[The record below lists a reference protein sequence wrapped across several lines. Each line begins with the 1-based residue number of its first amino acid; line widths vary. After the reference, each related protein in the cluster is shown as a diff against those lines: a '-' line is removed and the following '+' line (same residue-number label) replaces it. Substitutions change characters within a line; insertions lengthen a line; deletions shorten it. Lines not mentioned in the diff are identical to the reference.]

1 MSTGSLSALGAS
13 TVPSHPG
20 AAELGRYRLTRHLAT
35 GGMGE
40 VYLAEA
46 VGAAGFAKRVVIKVL
61 RADLAS
67 DAELV
72 RQLIAEGRLLEA
84 LDHPN
89 IAQIL
94 DIGQADE
101 LFWLAMEYVE
111 GWDLR
116 ALLRALP
123 AAHGPGGGRPGSL
136 GPSAVLQVVA
146 SVARALDH
154 AQSRRG
160 PDGQPLRIVHHDV
173 SPSNVMVRHDGHVK
187 LVDFGVARAALL
199 GRLSAGALRGKL
211 PYLSPEH
218 SAALPVDGRA
228 DLFALGLVAFELL
241 TGERALE
248 VTEPRQLERAY
259 QRLPAKLAALRQRVP
274 PGLGQ
279 LITDLLALDPAQRPV
294 NAAAV
299 TERAE
304 RLIIDAGE
312 ASPARRLA
320 EELAPAIARLE
331 AKSGSFDQTLHGIL
345 GLADRQGL
353 PELTGTLSLPG
364 LDVVKVAAASARDQ
378 ASLARRP
385 KKRWITAGLLVV
397 AAAIGGGFWMGRR
410 TPPPREPLVDA
421 AIAAQGPAQG
431 RDAEPGQRP
440 ATVGGAAA
448 APGAAGALGASSAL
462 GAAAV
467 AAAAE
472 ASAAQPSARPGQP
485 EALAPAAL
493 PAAASPAALAKGV
506 DNGGDDRPKVK
517 KAEPLRSAVL
527 LFRVQPFSCQ
537 VSVDGARQRPVGD
550 SDRYEVRVA
559 AGDHRI
565 HVRDPG
571 SGQQKDVWVRDVAA
585 EERRVLSGGICLG
598 DGCPSAP

>member
-1 MSTGSLSALGAS
+1 MSTGSSSASGAP
-13 TVPSHPG
+13 TIPNHPG

-116 ALLRALP
+116 AVLRALP
-123 AAHGPGGGRPGSL
+123 VPQGAKQEPQGPL
-136 GPSAVLQVVA
+136 GPSAVLHVIA

-228 DLFALGLVAFELL
+228 DLFALGLVAYELL

-248 VTEPRQLERAY
+248 VTEPKQLERAY
-259 QRLPAKLAALRQRVP
+259 QRLPAKLAALRPRLPQ
-274 PGLGQ
+274 GLFQ
-279 LITDLLALDPAQRPV
+279 LISELLALDQTHRPAH
-294 NAAAV
+294 AAAV

-304 RLIIDAGE
+304 RLLIDAGE
-312 ASPARRLA
+312 PSPSRRLA
-320 EELAPAIARLE
+320 QELAPAFARLE
-331 AKSGSFDQTLHGIL
+331 AKTASFDQTLHGIL
-345 GLADRQGL
+345 GLADRQGQ

-378 ASLARRP
+378 LPPGRGPR
-385 KKRWITAGLLVV
+385 KRWITAGLIVV
-397 AAAIGGGFWMGRR
+397 LAAIAGGFWMGRR
-410 TPPPREPLVDA
+410 TPTVVPPIDLGLAASPFASNPGDPSRIDKKAPGDPLAVA
-421 AIAAQGPAQG
+421 VL
-431 RDAEPGQRP
+431 P
-440 ATVGGAAA
+440 AT
-448 APGAAGALGASSAL
+448 AS
-462 GAAAV
+462 AV
-467 AAAAE
+467 AAAE
-472 ASAAQPSARPGQP
+472 AASGETAGAATQLAAAGHGEGPGSLP
-485 EALAPAAL
+485 LAPSPTPVAKAADG
-493 PAAASPAALAKGV
+493 A
-506 DNGGDDRPKVK
+506 DDDKPKVK
-517 KAEPLRSAVL
+517 KAEPLRTAIL

-537 VSVDGARQRPVGD
+537 VSVDGVRQRPVGE

-559 AGDHRI
+559 PGDHRI
-565 HVRDPG
+565 QVRDPA
-571 SGQQKDVWVRDVAA
+571 SGQQKDLWVRKIADD
-585 EERRVLSGGICLG
+585 ERRVLPGGICLG
-598 DGCPSAP
+598 EGCPTAP

>member
-1 MSTGSLSALGAS
+1 LSTGSSSASGA
-13 TVPSHPG
+13 PSIPNHPG

-116 ALLRALP
+116 AVLRALP
-123 AAHGPGGGRPGSL
+123 VRQGAKQEPQGPL
-136 GPSAVLQVVA
+136 GPSAVLHVIA

-228 DLFALGLVAFELL
+228 DLFALGLVAYELL

-248 VTEPRQLERAY
+248 VTEPKQLERAY
-259 QRLPAKLAALRQRVP
+259 QRLPAKLAALRPQLP
-274 PGLGQ
+274 QGLFQ
-279 LITDLLALDPAQRPV
+279 LISELLALDQTHRPAH
-294 NAAAV
+294 AAAV

-304 RLIIDAGE
+304 RLLIDAGE
-312 ASPARRLA
+312 PSPSRRLA
-320 EELAPAIARLE
+320 QELAPAFARLE
-331 AKSGSFDQTLHGIL
+331 AKTASFDQTLHGIL
-345 GLADRQGL
+345 GLADRQGQ

-378 ASLARRP
+378 LTPGRRP
-385 KKRWITAGLLVV
+385 RKRWITAGLVV
-397 AAAIGGGFWMGRR
+397 VLAAIAGGFWMGRR
-410 TPPPREPLVDA
+410 TPTPPAPNDAPLASNRRNSIGIDRGRAGEPAVA
-421 AIAAQGPAQG
+421 A
-431 RDAEPGQRP
+431 RLP
-440 ATVGGAAA
+440 AT
-448 APGAAGALGASSAL
+448 AS
-462 GAAAV
+462 AV
-467 AAAAE
+467 AAADPPAVE
-472 ASAAQPSARPGQP
+472 TAAAATQLAATGPGQGP
-485 EALAPAAL
+485 SSGPGSLPLAPSPTPVVKAA
-493 PAAASPAALAKGV
+493 
-506 DNGGDDRPKVK
+506 DGGEDDKPKLK
-517 KAEPLRSAVL
+517 KAEPLRTAIL

-537 VSVDGARQRPVGD
+537 VSVDGARQRPVGE

-559 AGDHRI
+559 PGDHRI
-565 HVRDPG
+565 QVRDPA
-571 SGQQKDVWVRDVAA
+571 SGQQKDVWVRKIADD
-585 EERRVLSGGICLG
+585 ERRVLPGGICLG
-598 DGCPSAP
+598 EGCPTAP

>member
-1 MSTGSLSALGAS
+1 MSTGSSSASGA
-13 TVPSHPG
+13 PSIPNHPG

-116 ALLRALP
+116 AVLRALP
-123 AAHGPGGGRPGSL
+123 VRQGAKQEPQGPL
-136 GPSAVLQVVA
+136 GPSAVLHVIA

-228 DLFALGLVAFELL
+228 DLFALGLVAYELL

-248 VTEPRQLERAY
+248 VTEPKQLERAY
-259 QRLPAKLAALRQRVP
+259 QRLPAKLATLRPQLP
-274 PGLGQ
+274 QGLFQ
-279 LITDLLALDPAQRPV
+279 LISELLALDQTHRPAH
-294 NAAAV
+294 AAAV

-304 RLIIDAGE
+304 RLLIDAGE
-312 ASPARRLA
+312 PSPSRRLA
-320 EELAPAIARLE
+320 QELAPAFARLE
-331 AKSGSFDQTLHGIL
+331 AKTASFDQTLHGIL
-345 GLADRQGL
+345 GLADRQGQ
-353 PELTGTLSLPG
+353 PELTATLSLPG

-378 ASLARRP
+378 LTPGRRP
-385 KKRWITAGLLVV
+385 RKRWITAGLVV
-397 AAAIGGGFWMGRR
+397 VLAAIAGGFWMGRR
-410 TPPPREPLVDA
+410 TPTPPAPNDAPLASNHRNSIGIDKVRAGEPAVA
-421 AIAAQGPAQG
+421 A
-431 RDAEPGQRP
+431 RLP
-440 ATVGGAAA
+440 AT
-448 APGAAGALGASSAL
+448 AS
-462 GAAAV
+462 AV
-467 AAAAE
+467 AAADPPAIE
-472 ASAAQPSARPGQP
+472 TAAAATQLAAAGPGQGP
-485 EALAPAAL
+485 SSGPGSLPLAPSPTPVVKAA
-493 PAAASPAALAKGV
+493 
-506 DNGGDDRPKVK
+506 DGGEDDKPKLK
-517 KAEPLRSAVL
+517 KAEPLRTAIL

-537 VSVDGARQRPVGD
+537 VSVDGARQRPVGE

-559 AGDHRI
+559 PGDHRI
-565 HVRDPG
+565 QVRDPA
-571 SGQQKDVWVRDVAA
+571 SGQQKDVWVRKIADD
-585 EERRVLSGGICLG
+585 ERRVLPGGICLG
-598 DGCPSAP
+598 EGCPTAP

>member
-1 MSTGSLSALGAS
+1 MSIGSSSASGA
-13 TVPSHPG
+13 PSIPNHPG

-46 VGAAGFAKRVVIKVL
+46 VGAAGFAKRVVVKVL

-67 DAELV
+67 DADLV

-116 ALLRALP
+116 AVLRALP
-123 AAHGPGGGRPGSL
+123 LRQGPKHEPQGPL
-136 GPSAVLQVVA
+136 GPSAVLHVIA

-228 DLFALGLVAFELL
+228 DLFALGLVAYELL

-248 VTEPRQLERAY
+248 VTEPKQLERAY
-259 QRLPAKLAALRQRVP
+259 QRLPAKLAALRPQLP
-274 PGLGQ
+274 QGLFL
-279 LITDLLALDPAQRPV
+279 LISELLALDPTHRPAH
-294 NAAAV
+294 AAVV

-304 RLIIDAGE
+304 RLLIDAGE
-312 ASPARRLA
+312 PSPSRRLA
-320 EELAPAIARLE
+320 QELAPAFARLE
-331 AKSGSFDQTLHGIL
+331 AKAASFDQTLHGIL
-345 GLADRQGL
+345 GLADRQGQ

-378 ASLARRP
+378 VAPGRGPR
-385 KKRWITAGLLVV
+385 KRWITAGLVV
-397 AAAIGGGFWMGRR
+397 VLAAIAGGFWMGRR
-410 TPPPREPLVDA
+410 TPTPPAVAEPPLTS
-421 AIAAQGPAQG
+421 IA
-431 RDAEPGQRP
+431 RDASGIDKNSARNL
-440 ATVGGAAA
+440 AAA
-448 APGAAGALGASSAL
+448 AVLP
-462 GAAAV
+462 AAV
-467 AAAAE
+467 SAASAADPTVVETAAAATQL
-472 ASAAQPSARPGQP
+472 ADAGPGQGP
-485 EALAPAAL
+485 GSGPGSLPLAPSPTPVVKAA
-493 PAAASPAALAKGV
+493 
-506 DNGGDDRPKVK
+506 DGGEDDKPKLK
-517 KAEPLRSAVL
+517 KAEPPRTAIL

-537 VSVDGARQRPVGD
+537 VSVDGARQRPVGE

-559 AGDHRI
+559 PGDHRI
-565 HVRDPG
+565 QVRDPA
-571 SGQQKDVWVRDVAA
+571 SGQQKDVWVRKIADD
-585 EERRVLSGGICLG
+585 ERRVLPGGICLG
-598 DGCPSAP
+598 EGCPTAP

>member
-1 MSTGSLSALGAS
+1 MSTGSSSASGA
-13 TVPSHPG
+13 PSIPNHPG

-67 DAELV
+67 DADLV

-116 ALLRALP
+116 AVLRALP
-123 AAHGPGGGRPGSL
+123 LRQGTKQEPQGPL
-136 GPSAVLQVVA
+136 GPSAVLHVIA

-228 DLFALGLVAFELL
+228 DLFALGLVAYELL

-248 VTEPRQLERAY
+248 VTEPKQLERAY
-259 QRLPAKLAALRQRVP
+259 QRLPAKLAALRPQLP
-274 PGLGQ
+274 PGLFL
-279 LITDLLALDPAQRPV
+279 LISELLALDPTHRPAH
-294 NAAAV
+294 AAAV

-304 RLIIDAGE
+304 RLLIDAGE
-312 ASPARRLA
+312 PSPSRRLA
-320 EELAPAIARLE
+320 QELAPAFARLE
-331 AKSGSFDQTLHGIL
+331 AKTASFDQTLHGIL
-345 GLADRQGL
+345 GLADRQGQ

-378 ASLARRP
+378 LTPGRGPR
-385 KKRWITAGLLVV
+385 KRWITAGLVV
-397 AAAIGGGFWMGRR
+397 VLAAIAGGFWMGQR
-410 TPPPREPLVDA
+410 TPTTPPR
-421 AIAAQGPAQG
+421 
-431 RDAEPGQRP
+431 AEPPLTSIAGD
-440 ATVGGAAA
+440 TSGIDKKS
-448 APGAAGALGASSAL
+448 AAGP
-462 GAAAV
+462 AV
-467 AAAAE
+467 AAALPAM
-472 ASAAQPSARPGQP
+472 ASAVAAADPPSAVTAGAATRLAAAGYGAGAGSGPGP
-485 EALAPAAL
+485 LPLAPSAT
-493 PAAASPAALAKGV
+493 PVAKGAE
-506 DNGGDDRPKVK
+506 GGEDDRPKLK
-517 KAEPLRSAVL
+517 KAEPLRTAIL

-537 VSVDGARQRPVGD
+537 VSVDGARQRPVGE

-559 AGDHRI
+559 PGDHRI
-565 HVRDPG
+565 QVRDPA
-571 SGQQKDVWVRDVAA
+571 SGQQKDVWVRKIADD
-585 EERRVLSGGICLG
+585 ERRVLPGGICLG
-598 DGCPSAP
+598 EGCPTAP

>member
-1 MSTGSLSALGAS
+1 MSTGSSSASGA
-13 TVPSHPG
+13 PSIPNHPG

-116 ALLRALP
+116 AVLRALP
-123 AAHGPGGGRPGSL
+123 LRQGAKHEPQGPL
-136 GPSAVLQVVA
+136 GPSAVLHVIA

-228 DLFALGLVAFELL
+228 DLFALGLVAYELL

-248 VTEPRQLERAY
+248 VTEPKQLERAY
-259 QRLPAKLAALRQRVP
+259 QRLPAKLATLRPRVP
-274 PGLGQ
+274 QGLFL
-279 LITDLLALDPAQRPV
+279 LISELLALDSTHRPAH
-294 NAAAV
+294 AAAV

-304 RLIIDAGE
+304 RLLIDAGE
-312 ASPARRLA
+312 PSPSRRLA
-320 EELAPAIARLE
+320 QELAPAFARLE
-331 AKSGSFDQTLHGIL
+331 AKTASFDQTLHGIL
-345 GLADRQGL
+345 GLADRQGQ

-378 ASLARRP
+378 LTPGRGPR
-385 KKRWITAGLLVV
+385 KRWITAGLVV
-397 AAAIGGGFWMGRR
+397 VLAAIAGGFWMGRR
-410 TPPPREPLVDA
+410 TPTAPPRLEPPLTSS
-421 AIAAQGPAQG
+421 
-431 RDAEPGQRP
+431 QRNASGIYKNRLGDP
-440 ATVGGAAA
+440 AAA
-448 APGAAGALGASSAL
+448 AVLPATAS
-462 GAAAV
+462 AV
-467 AAAAE
+467 AAADP
-472 ASAAQPSARPGQP
+472 ASAETAGAASRLAAAGPGQGP
-485 EALAPAAL
+485 ASGPGSLPLAPSPTPVAKAA
-493 PAAASPAALAKGV
+493 
-506 DNGGDDRPKVK
+506 DGGEDDKPKLK
-517 KAEPLRSAVL
+517 KAEPQRTATL

-537 VSVDGARQRPVGD
+537 VSVDGARQRPVGE

-559 AGDHRI
+559 PGDHRI
-565 HVRDPG
+565 QVRDPA
-571 SGQQKDVWVRDVAA
+571 SGQQKDVWVRKIADD
-585 EERRVLSGGICLG
+585 ERRVLPGGICLG
-598 DGCPSAP
+598 EGCPTAP

>member
-1 MSTGSLSALGAS
+1 MSTGSSSASGA
-13 TVPSHPG
+13 PSIPNHPG

-116 ALLRALP
+116 AVLRALP
-123 AAHGPGGGRPGSL
+123 VRQGAKQEPQGPL
-136 GPSAVLQVVA
+136 GPSAVLHVIA

-228 DLFALGLVAFELL
+228 DLFALGLVAYELL

-248 VTEPRQLERAY
+248 VTEPKQLERAY
-259 QRLPAKLAALRQRVP
+259 QRLPAKLAALRPQLP
-274 PGLGQ
+274 QGLFQ
-279 LITDLLALDPAQRPV
+279 LISELLALDQTHRPAH
-294 NAAAV
+294 AAAV

-304 RLIIDAGE
+304 RLLIDAGE
-312 ASPARRLA
+312 PSPSRRLA
-320 EELAPAIARLE
+320 QELAPAFARLE
-331 AKSGSFDQTLHGIL
+331 AKTASFDQTLHGIL
-345 GLADRQGL
+345 GLADRQGQ

-378 ASLARRP
+378 LTPGRRP
-385 KKRWITAGLLVV
+385 RKRWITAGLVV
-397 AAAIGGGFWMGRR
+397 VLAAIAGGFWMGRR
-410 TPPPREPLVDA
+410 TPTPPAPNDAPLASNRRNSIGIDRGRAGEPAVA
-421 AIAAQGPAQG
+421 A
-431 RDAEPGQRP
+431 RLP
-440 ATVGGAAA
+440 AT
-448 APGAAGALGASSAL
+448 AS
-462 GAAAV
+462 AV
-467 AAAAE
+467 AAADPPAVE
-472 ASAAQPSARPGQP
+472 TAAAATQLAATGPGQGP
-485 EALAPAAL
+485 SSGPGSLPLAPSPTPVVKAA
-493 PAAASPAALAKGV
+493 
-506 DNGGDDRPKVK
+506 DGGEDDKPKLK
-517 KAEPLRSAVL
+517 KAEPLRTAIL

-537 VSVDGARQRPVGD
+537 VSVDGARQRPVGE

-559 AGDHRI
+559 PGDHRI
-565 HVRDPG
+565 QVRDPA
-571 SGQQKDVWVRDVAA
+571 SGQQKDVWVRKIADD
-585 EERRVLSGGICLG
+585 ERRVLPGGICLG
-598 DGCPSAP
+598 EGCPTAP

>member
-1 MSTGSLSALGAS
+1 MTTGSPIAAGAPS
-13 TVPSHPG
+13 IPSHPG

-46 VGAAGFAKRVVIKVL
+46 VGAAGFAKRVVVKVL

-67 DAELV
+67 DADLV

-116 ALLRALP
+116 AVLRALP
-123 AAHGPGGGRPGSL
+123 ARRGGDDPQAGPL
-136 GPSAVLQVVA
+136 DPSAVLHVIA

-173 SPSNVMVRHDGHVK
+173 SPSNVMVRPDGHVK

-228 DLFALGLVAFELL
+228 DLFALGLLAYELL

-248 VTEPRQLERAY
+248 VTEPKQLERAY
-259 QRLPAKLAALRQRVP
+259 QRLPAKLAALRPRLP
-274 PGLGQ
+274 EGLFA
-279 LITDLLALDPAQRPV
+279 LVSALLALDPSQRPAH
-294 NAAAV
+294 AAAV

-304 RLIIDAGE
+304 RLLIEAGE
-312 ASPARRLA
+312 PSPARRLA
-320 EELAPAIARLE
+320 EVLAPAFARLE
-331 AKSGSFDQTLHGIL
+331 AKSASFDQTLHGIL
-345 GLADRQGL
+345 GLADRPGQT
-353 PELTGTLSLPG
+353 ELTGTLSLPG

-378 ASLARRP
+378 IPLGRRP
-385 KKRWITAGLLVV
+385 RKRWITAGLLVV
-397 AAAIGGGFWMGRR
+397 AAAIAGGFWMGRR
-410 TPPPREPLVDA
+410 APAPPPA
-421 AIAAQGPAQG
+421 AGLDPAVPGALAQGPAL
-431 RDAEPGQRP
+431 
-440 ATVGGAAA
+440 
-448 APGAAGALGASSAL
+448 PGAAS
-462 GAAAV
+462 AAV
-467 AAAAE
+467 ALPVA
-472 ASAAQPSARPGQP
+472 ASAAVAV
-485 EALAPAAL
+485 AAPAGDRAAPVAL
-493 PAAASPAALAKGV
+493 PDPASAVQLAKAASAAE
-506 DNGGDDRPKVK
+506 DERPNRVK
-517 KAEPLRSAVL
+517 KAEPVRSALL

-565 HVRDPG
+565 HVRDPA
-571 SGQQKDVWVRDVAA
+571 SGQSKDVWVRDVADS
-585 EERRVLSGGICLG
+585 EHRVLPGGICLG
-598 DGCPSAP
+598 EGCPSAP